1 MNHHVTCRPAECRC
15 NTVMQSLVASV
26 KIKKPHDLGTF
37 HTVSVMKAESAL
49 PCSNAIVSPF
59 LHQICVPFLS
69 FHGETGNC
77 QRGTGPAFVFI
88 ELKVSGMTG
97 ITDAVYLF
105 SAVQQEQLSALTIH
119 PINEQLRR
127 ASSTHQGFVL
137 TKPWERTAC
146 HARSTMSGHVFG

>member
-37 HTVSVMKAESAL
+37 HTVSVMKAKSAL